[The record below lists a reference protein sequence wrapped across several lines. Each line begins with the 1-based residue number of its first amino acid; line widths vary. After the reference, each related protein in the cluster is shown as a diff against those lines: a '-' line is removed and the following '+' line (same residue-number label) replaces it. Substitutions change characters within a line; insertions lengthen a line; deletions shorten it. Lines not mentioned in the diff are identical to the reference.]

1 MTEDEFKEF
10 DMTEDEFDIAAA
22 KGEPAEVF
30 VPKGWHCQHMSITVL
45 VPKGWHCQHMSLT
58 STPAAL
64 GVVTAGCGCTMHPV
78 WTTKTGG

>member
-1 MTEDEFKEF
+1 MTEFEEF
-10 DMTEDEFDIAAA
+10 DMSEEKFDVAAA

-30 VPKGWHCQHMSITVL
+30 VPKGWHCQHMSITSV
-45 VPKGWHCQHMSLT
+45 
-58 STPAAL
+58 PAAV